1 MKKFTEIERNL
12 ITVILDGRRND
23 YKKEHDFEKVFGRNA
38 TIDLTEGRTFLL
50 DEALFGVDG
59 PPEIIYDLLYEVEC
73 GNVSYDVMI
82 DALEAAVNGDWENV
96 PSVEEAMRRSVI
108 VDKFLDEL
116 SRYYN
121 ALRMLLEHGCEVEK
135 LKRIDDEIILALGV
149 EKQGEKSLMECLGD
163 NKSCQNTAVR
173 VFESADLSSLFETN
187 FQTLRKLINL
197 LQELDGHLPQSVE
210 FDAFS
215 CESVV
220 SDMAFIVSG
229 ADTEW
234 TEFMEN
240 VGVSIY
246 DCDAENYIEQ
256 LKEMIE
262 SL

>member
-108 VDKFLDEL
+108 VDEFLGNL
-116 SRYYN
+116 SHYYS

-135 LKRIDDEIILALGV
+135 LERIDNEIILALGI
-149 EKQGEKSLMECLGD
+149 ENHGGKSLAECLSD
-163 NKSCQNTAVR
+163 EKSCQNTAVR

-187 FQTLRKLINL
+187 FEALKKLINL
-197 LQELDGHLPQSVE
+197 LQELDEHLPQSVE

-215 CESVV
+215 CESVI

-229 ADTEW
+229 AAVEW
-234 TEFMEN
+234 AEFMEN
-240 VGVSIY
+240 AGITIY